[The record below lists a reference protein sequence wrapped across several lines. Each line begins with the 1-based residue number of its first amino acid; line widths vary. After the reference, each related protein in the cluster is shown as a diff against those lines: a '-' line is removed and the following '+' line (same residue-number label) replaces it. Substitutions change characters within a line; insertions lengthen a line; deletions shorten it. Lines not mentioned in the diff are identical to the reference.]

1 MQSTIPVTTVV
12 RRTIIDMALRRQ
24 RPGSGSS
31 IAFLTERTT
40 LMTWP
45 DLSTVLTAVPWAVVG
60 AVATRLYMPERL
72 TRDLDIAIWAG
83 DSAVVHRKL
92 AAAGFVNLGDL
103 SIGGATWETP
113 NGQLIDII
121 EGRESWW
128 PQALAEAQ
136 TNRDAVGLPILP
148 LSYLIYMKMQASRPQ
163 DLGDLARML
172 GQADDDSLNKVR
184 AFFRQYSPDDL
195 EDLESLIKLGKLE
208 TQ

>member
-1 MQSTIPVTTVV
+1 
-12 RRTIIDMALRRQ
+12 
-24 RPGSGSS
+24 
-31 IAFLTERTT
+31 
-40 LMTWP
+40 MTWP

-72 TRDLDIAIWAG
+72 TRDLDIAIWIG
-83 DSAVVHRKL
+83 DAAEAHRKL
-92 AAAGFVNLGDL
+92 VAAGFINQGDL
-103 SIGGATWETP
+103 SIGGVTWQAP
-113 NGQLIDII
+113 DGHLIDMI
-121 EGRESWW
+121 EGREPWW

-136 TNRDAVGLPILP
+136 TNRDAAGLPILP

-172 GQADDDSLNKVR
+172 GQATDDGLDKVR

>member
-1 MQSTIPVTTVV
+1 MQSAIPATTFV

-31 IAFLTERTT
+31 VAFLTERTT

-45 DLSTVLTAVPWAVVG
+45 DLSTVLTAVSWAVVG

-72 TRDLDIAIWAG
+72 TRDLDIAIWVG
-83 DSAVVHRKL
+83 DFAVVHREL
-92 AAAGFVNLGDL
+92 VAAGFVNQGAL
-103 SIGGATWETP
+103 SIGGATWQTLD
-113 NGQLIDII
+113 GQLIYMI

-136 TNRDAVGLPILP
+136 TNRDAAGLPILP

-172 GQADDDSLNKVR
+172 GQADDNSLDKIR
-184 AFFRQYSPDDL
+184 AFLRRYAPDDL